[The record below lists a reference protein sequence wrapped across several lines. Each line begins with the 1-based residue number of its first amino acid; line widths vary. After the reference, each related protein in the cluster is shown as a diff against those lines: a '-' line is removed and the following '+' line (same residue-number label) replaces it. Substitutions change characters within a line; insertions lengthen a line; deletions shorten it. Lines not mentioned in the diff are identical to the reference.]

1 MIRYTQHRDT
11 SCLQMMFNIRRQA
24 MQRRVELCSLPS
36 SLCLPLTWTISNRL
50 AEFAP
55 FLLQWYFR

>member
-1 MIRYTQHRDT
+1 MIRYAQHRDT

-24 MQRRVELCSLPS
+24 MQRRVELCSLPG
-36 SLCLPLTWTISNRL
+36 SLCPPMTWTISNRL